1 MRHKV
6 ESLVEASND
15 TQFNSFQSALQS
27 QSLPLT
33 SNRSIESSTRP
44 VGINRRDISL
54 PTGNILDLI
63 DENKKNNCL
72 LYTLDNETKT
82 YLSSCS
88 CENHLAKSYA
98 DRLFTFNVDKLF
110 QYLFGD
116 NSFTSDFHNSQKL
129 TGKY

>member
-1 MRHKV
+1 MK
-6 ESLVEASND
+6 
-15 TQFNSFQSALQS
+15 T
-27 QSLPLT
+27 
-33 SNRSIESSTRP
+33 
-44 VGINRRDISL
+44 
-54 PTGNILDLI
+54 
-63 DENKKNNCL
+63 KKKQL
-72 LYTLDNETKT
+72 FTLYLDNETKT

-88 CENHLAKSYA
+88 CENHLAKTYA